1 MTPDGGTWL
10 TNSLCL
16 GECTKFKAQGFW
28 PLKSPRE
35 SISDAQ
41 IILVGAVVAPQISK
55 QNKQWTGFWFSISI
69 NIIKSCN
76 YLGVD
81 MTLEKK
87 IEEEYF
93 LMSLASILLKRPFSW
108 VSLLAPP
115 LLHIFGLRFLHLL
128 LTSAALLFSSFF
140 FPISLTHSSL
150 LQPSKQDQ
158 DQERDYIV
166 TEDITRK
173 PEDNLETTNE
183 EDDDGA
189 ISDDESLIELSL
201 PSGHYVGHHY
211 TSNKNNLCLH
221 NKVQDFPLFDLLT
234 ELDDFIEE
242 DNLIEIDI
250 SIGSIKYSRFE
261 IKA

>member
-1 MTPDGGTWL
+1 MNLD
-10 TNSLCL
+10 
-16 GECTKFKAQGFW
+16 
-28 PLKSPRE
+28 
-35 SISDAQ
+35 
-41 IILVGAVVAPQISK
+41 
-55 QNKQWTGFWFSISI
+55 
-69 NIIKSCN
+69 
-76 YLGVD
+76 
-81 MTLEKK
+81 KK

-93 LMSLASILLKRPFSW
+93 LMSLASILLKKPFSW

-128 LTSAALLFSSFF
+128 TSAALFFSSFF

-150 LQPSKQDQ
+150 QSSKQDQ
-158 DQERDYIV
+158 DQDQKRDYIA
-166 TEDITRK
+166 TEDITVK
-173 PEDNLETTNE
+173 SEDNLETTNE

-189 ISDDESLIELSL
+189 IPDDESLIELSL

-211 TSNKNNLCLH
+211 TSNKNNLYLH

-234 ELDDFIEE
+234 ELNDFIEE